1 MNRPPAPTL
10 KTSRSPAESPTPNRL
25 AAVALSTAA
34 AFALMLAP
42 AGMASANSGPAHAG
56 AKKLSAHWVP
66 AGKRT
71 GHAVSARL
79 RSAGACAAGSAT
91 PAQVDTDQ
99 LAQATLCLLNAER
112 SRYHLRP
119 LAANPRLARAA
130 TLHAQDMEQQKYF
143 SHVSRDGSDFVSRIR
158 RAGYLRHCSAWFV
171 GENLA
176 WGAGR
181 HRSTPQGIV
190 AAWMASPPHRAN
202 ILNGRFRE
210 AGIGVAL
217 GTPRRMRGNVPA
229 ATYTSSFG
237 SRG

>member
-10 KTSRSPAESPTPNRL
+10 KPVRSPAGSPTRNRL

-42 AGMASANSGPAHAG
+42 AGTASAQ
-56 AKKLSAHWVP
+56 KSAHWVP
-66 AGKRT
+66 VGKK
-71 GHAVSARL
+71 SAHTTASRKL
-79 RSAGACAAGSAT
+79 SAGACSSGNAT
-91 PAQVDTDQ
+91 PAQVSTSQ
-99 LAQATLCLLNAER
+99 LADATLCLLNSER

-119 LAANPRLARAA
+119 LSANRNLTRAA
-130 TLHAQDMEQQKYF
+130 ERHAADMEQHKYF
-143 SHVSRDGSDFVSRIR
+143 SHVSRNGSDFVSRIR
-158 RAGYLRHCSAWFV
+158 RAGYLRNCSAWFV

-190 AAWMASPPHRAN
+190 AAWMNSPPHRAN

-210 AGIGVAL
+210 IGIGIAL
-217 GTPRRMRGNVPA
+217 GSPRQIRGNVPA
-229 ATYTSSFG
+229 ATYATSFG